1 LPRRKTLNQQI
12 RSFNTLPKLTGLLSV
27 ERAILEPISSGE
39 KDYKIILART
49 SAAADF
55 EKLYSEGNLQA
66 KCYALVGIH
75 KLNAVRF
82 KDLASPMRSSRKIV
96 ATMHGCIVSKEAFG
110 DVIKQIESGR
120 YAL

>member
-12 RSFNTLPKLTGLLSV
+12 WSFNALLKLTGLLSV
-27 ERAILEPISSGE
+27 ERTPGE
-39 KDYKIILART
+39 KDHKIILART

-55 EKLYSEGNLQA
+55 EELYSEGNSQA

-75 KLNAVRF
+75 KLNAMRF
-82 KDLASPMRSSRKIV
+82 KDLATPMRSSRKIV
-96 ATMHGCIVSKEAFG
+96 ATMHGCIVSEEAFG